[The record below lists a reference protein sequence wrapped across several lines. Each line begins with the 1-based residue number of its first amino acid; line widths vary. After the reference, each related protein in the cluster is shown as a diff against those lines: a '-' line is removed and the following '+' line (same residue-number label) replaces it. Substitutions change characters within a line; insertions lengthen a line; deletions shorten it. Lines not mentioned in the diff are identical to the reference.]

1 MENIQNILQHIL
13 NKTAHISIHN
23 ILFSDLHS
31 TGGYYVHLYIL
42 HQTFRN
48 YILREEG
55 CIINSNHSR
64 KFLTVNLIFSQPPA
78 HFLASPFSSA
88 RQKRHDRFKYQ
99 TMFLIINS
107 LMF

>member
-1 MENIQNILQHIL
+1 MENIQNILKHIL

-48 YILREEG
+48 YILREEA
-55 CIINSNHSR
+55 
-64 KFLTVNLIFSQPPA
+64 KD
-78 HFLASPFSSA
+78 ASSHQF
-88 RQKRHDRFKYQ
+88 
-99 TMFLIINS
+99 
-107 LMF
+107 